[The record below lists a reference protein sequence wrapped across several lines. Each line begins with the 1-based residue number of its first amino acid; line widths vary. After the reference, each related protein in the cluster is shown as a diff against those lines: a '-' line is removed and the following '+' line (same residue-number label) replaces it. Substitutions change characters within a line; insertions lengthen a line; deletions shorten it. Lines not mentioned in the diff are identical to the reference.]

1 MDLLVA
7 AANNA
12 ILPQIYEYEDFYTC
26 RQKFKNFV
34 YCVSDTTLQPNTSS
48 NLWKRILQLQSN
60 RRNFP
65 HDQLERGL
73 CLNEYYD
80 DVTLNNDTYKLLDT
94 YISNKIYN
102 QYGLNSH
109 SKINFCWTTTHFTQ
123 HRTFGECFF
132 VFISL
137 LLILTTSFATWKE
150 LNNSA
155 TDSIIIKSFSVR
167 RNLQCLL
174 VASKPNSLPYL
185 EGLRALGTL
194 IILIVHSQLPIIRMP
209 VWNTEDLESQ
219 ANHVM
224 FPLINS
230 ANTHMIQFFF
240 TLGGM
245 VFGISCLSHFERFP
259 EFKIMYFLI
268 KILRR
273 LIRLLPVYAFI
284 IIYQATW
291 YKRMKQGP
299 LEYKFNDYCLEH
311 WWTNLLFI
319 NNYIQPT
326 KPCLQF
332 SWYLGADFQ
341 LFLIGSVLLM
351 AVWKYPL
358 IKNPLISLMILAALS
373 TPAYVIYNT
382 STDATMN
389 FDMRHALAELRTYDH
404 FLKYYLPSHTNISS
418 YFFGIIAAMMY
429 MKFNR
434 SDSQHIIKQLLQKL
448 LTFSLVILFSLN
460 ISTTFLPFVNIDN
473 KKSIFNA
480 IFGSLLKCSWGCSYS
495 ILFLVFELKS
505 KSRLINVLSH
515 NLMHFLAKISYCVYI
530 VQYSVIYGL
539 YTNFHVPMIYGGF
552 NMLLLTSAIIL
563 LTLICAMFLYLAIEA
578 PIVQIGNKYI
588 TLLSANNSSS
598 KNVIEIK
605 PIKQL

>member
-7 AANNA
+7 GGIVLSLVLGCALCDQLDSANNA

-448 LTFSLVILFSLN
+448 LTFSL
-460 ISTTFLPFVNIDN
+460 
-473 KKSIFNA
+473 
-480 IFGSLLKCSWGCSYS
+480 LK
-495 ILFLVFELKS
+495 
-505 KSRLINVLSH
+505 
-515 NLMHFLAKISYCVYI
+515 
-530 VQYSVIYGL
+530 
-539 YTNFHVPMIYGGF
+539 
-552 NMLLLTSAIIL
+552 
-563 LTLICAMFLYLAIEA
+563 
-578 PIVQIGNKYI
+578 
-588 TLLSANNSSS
+588 
-598 KNVIEIK
+598 
-605 PIKQL
+605 